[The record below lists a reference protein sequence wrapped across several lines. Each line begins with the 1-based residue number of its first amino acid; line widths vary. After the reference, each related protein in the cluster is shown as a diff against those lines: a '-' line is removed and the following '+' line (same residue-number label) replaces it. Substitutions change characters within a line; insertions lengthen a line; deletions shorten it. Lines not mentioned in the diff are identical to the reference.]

1 MPRRG
6 ASKRYSVGTRSGVEG
21 GSGTSWQEESAN
33 AAAQKGDLLTRNVI
47 SLSEALALRQ
57 ATKRKSRLSSASTEG
72 VKMTEVASSLP
83 QGSGS
88 GSGAPSGGA
97 GGGSY

>member
-6 ASKRYSVGTRSGVEG
+6 ASKRYSVSTRSGVES
-21 GSGTSWQEESAN
+21 GSGGASWQEESAH

-72 VKMTEVASSLP
+72 VKMTDVASSLP
-83 QGSGS
+83 TGSIT
-88 GSGAPSGGA
+88 GGA
-97 GGGSY
+97 GGAGGASS

>member
-21 GSGTSWQEESAN
+21 GSGSSWQEESAH

-72 VKMTEVASSLP
+72 VKNLTDVASSLP
-83 QGSGS
+83 T

-97 GGGSY
+97 GGSSY